1 MSKKI
6 IHPRIDK
13 EIIEIK
19 SKASIKWFIDFDEIM
34 FRVVYPIIKLSF
46 CWTSRFIRS
55 KMFNEIIIR

>member
-19 SKASIKWFIDFDEIM
+19 SKVSILE
-34 FRVVYPIIKLSF
+34 FRYKIK
-46 CWTSRFIRS
+46 
-55 KMFNEIIIR
+55 